1 MSKAQYKNLLDRL
14 ASQIESREF
23 KIKDKLPSIN
33 QVAIENQVSVA
44 TVREVYKTLESKG
57 YILIQQGR
65 GTFVNYDQDSSN
77 RFIDSSFF
85 MRILKLTEYRAMV
98 EPAFAA
104 ESAKQAYNEEINKIL
119 ESTEIIH
126 KLASNN
132 EPTYEEDLRF
142 HQLIANSTHN
152 EFVIKS
158 YANLQNE
165 LKVMHMYP
173 KKEEMIEKAVHYH
186 EMIAQSIANRD
197 SDAARMYML
206 SHLNDKNSE
215 LATYHVMDIQN
226 QSERRT

>member
-14 ASQIESREF
+14 VRQIESEKF
-23 KIKDKLPSIN
+23 EKSEKLPSIN
-33 QVAIENQVSVA
+33 QVAIENNVSVA

-65 GTFVNYDQDSSN
+65 GTFVNYDQDLGN
-77 RFIDSSFF
+77 RFIESSFF

-98 EPAFAA
+98 EPAYAA
-104 ESAKQAYNEEINKIL
+104 ESAKQAYKEEINEIL
-119 ESTEIIH
+119 KSTEIIH

-165 LKVMHMYP
+165 LKAMHMYP

-186 EMIAQSIANRD
+186 EMIAHAISNRD

-206 SHLNDKNSE
+206 SHLNDKTSE
-215 LATYHVMDIQN
+215 LATYHVTNNQN
-226 QSERRT
+226 